1 MSRTESRCPD
11 PATLTACLEA
21 TLGDAE
27 QTEVF
32 AHLEHCALCAR
43 TVEQRLLADDLVRNL
58 CGSNC
63 SEALRRTVASNW
75 TVPVDHLPELA
86 LRARDEAPAGD
97 LDSAPLQPGCSVDG
111 YEIQRPL
118 GSGGMGVVYLARDP
132 RLQRDVALKVMKRGQ
147 FSSADACARFLREAR
162 AAAALQNDHILP
174 VYQAGEDGSTL
185 YVVMPLLAGRTL
197 ANRLKEH
204 GRLPAV
210 ELKGLARDLTDALVA
225 AHGAGIL
232 HRDLKPSN
240 VWLESPSGRAR
251 LFDFGLASS
260 VGPEAD
266 QITLSGQIM
275 GTPGYMSPE
284 QIEGRVAD
292 SRSDLFSLGCVL
304 YEAASGVRP
313 FSGPGIYATLRATVE
328 QRVEPLNLRRPDLP
342 ADLCGLIEELLN
354 KSPAQRP
361 GSAADVAARLEAPI
375 ATAVRRRTTSQRTL
389 LLSSAAI
396 VALLAGAALFWLVDK
411 TRVRFRDDEGREQ
424 IVELPEG
431 ATDVRIEHPPLPM
444 RSTCPPLSR
453 REFGATY
460 ASLPERIDGV
470 DSWDVIPVM
479 PGPGNDR
486 LTGQVSEDQR
496 WLILSGN
503 MDRYLRVFDMQTG
516 QLARA
521 FPHAATSWPAISPD
535 GSLVACVNDFNT
547 VDIWDVDT
555 GQRVCQA
562 LFDRKN
568 INLAER
574 APVWIPGTSLLTI
587 AVDDSLEIVDTT
599 SGRAVAG
606 ITLPGNPLTFVSA
619 SPDGRNLA
627 AFVGAKLLILDRTTQ
642 QVVARISEPAGRP
655 FSANSRAVWSPDGR
669 QLLITAPESFLVS
682 TSDWITTVPV
692 SASSVQ
698 RFSVWP
704 SGSAGPVI
712 QQTRIDPVFGQE
724 NERFPDDLIVT
735 NDGQYLIQMQDGG
748 VSVLQLA
755 SRKPVCTL
763 PFRLTQAPS
772 IGLYERG
779 RKAVLSTGHVVD
791 LETGSLL
798 LKSKSFG
805 LGGPILISPDGSEA
819 ASLTLDR
826 VLDLQTGEMDT
837 RPFSMLGWS
846 PDSRYRIGENNVG
859 SERLL
864 FVEDRVSR
872 TVRTFAAPT
881 PGAWWTSIAFSTD
894 GTRLY
899 CLDSVG
905 GLACVQFP
913 EGHVLNRWTMPSP
926 GPPGITDVS
935 PDGRF
940 LCACGRLV
948 DTETG
953 TVDDSA
959 GWSLGWS
966 EEGDELFVRHGSFA
980 RVAWPDRK
988 PAAVL
993 DAWNSHESPANI
1005 LALRV
1010 NAGRW
1015 STRSRILDLNDPDRR
1030 LQILLLNQSVVC
1042 GISTSG
1048 HYFATRPPGELVARV
1063 VRRGDLLTVVHDSSA
1078 PAELTFLNDPA
1089 RALFQ

>member
-1 MSRTESRCPD
+1 M
-11 PATLTACLEA
+11 
-21 TLGDAE
+21 
-27 QTEVF
+27 
-32 AHLEHCALCAR
+32 
-43 TVEQRLLADDLVRNL
+43 
-58 CGSNC
+58 
-63 SEALRRTVASNW
+63 
-75 TVPVDHLPELA
+75 VPVDHLRELA
-86 LRARDEAPAGD
+86 LRTRDEAPSGD
-97 LDSAPLQPGCSVDG
+97 LDPARLQPGCPVDG

-132 RLQRDVALKVMKRGQ
+132 MLQRDVALKVMKRGQ

-162 AAAALQNDHILP
+162 AAAALQNDHIVP
-174 VYQAGEDGSTL
+174 VYQAGDDGSTL

-197 ANRLKEH
+197 ADRLKEH
-204 GRLPAV
+204 GPLPAV
-210 ELKGLARDLTDALVA
+210 ELTGLARDLADALVA

-260 VGPEAD
+260 VAQQSD

-292 SRSDLFSLGCVL
+292 SRSDLFALGCVL

-375 ATAVRRRTTSQRTL
+375 TTAVRRRTTSQRTL
-389 LLSSAAI
+389 LLTSAAT
-396 VALLAGAALFWLVDK
+396 VVLLAGAAFWLADK
-411 TRVRFRDDEGREQ
+411 TRVRFRDDQGRER

-431 ATDVRIEHPPLPM
+431 ATDVRIEHPPLPV

-453 REFGATY
+453 REFGASY
-460 ASLPERIDGV
+460 ASLPERFDGV

-535 GSLVACVNDFNT
+535 GSSVACINDFNT

-555 GQRVCQA
+555 GQRVSQA
-562 LFDRKN
+562 MFAGKN
-568 INLAER
+568 VNLAER
-574 APVWIPGTSLLTI
+574 APAWIPGTSLLAI
-587 AVDDSLEIVDTT
+587 VVDDSLEIVDTT

-606 ITLPGNPLTFVSA
+606 IKLPGNPLTFVSA
-619 SPDGRNLA
+619 SPDGRQIA
-627 AFVGAKLLILDRTTQ
+627 AFVDDKLLILDRTTQ

-669 QLLITAPESFLVS
+669 QLLIAAPELDSFLVS

-692 SASSVQ
+692 SGSSIQ
-698 RFSVWP
+698 RFCVWP

-712 QQTRIDPVFGQE
+712 QQTRIDPVSGQE
-724 NERFPDDLIVT
+724 VEKFPDDMLVT
-735 NDGQYLIQMQDGG
+735 NDGQYLIQMRDAG
-748 VSVLQLA
+748 VSVLLLA

-763 PFRLTQAPS
+763 PFRLTLAPS
-772 IGLYERG
+772 IGLYDRG

-791 LETGSLL
+791 LETGRLL
-798 LKSKSFG
+798 LESESFG
-805 LGGPILISPDGSEA
+805 LGGPIHVAPDGSEA
-819 ASLTLDR
+819 ASLTLGR
-826 VLDLQTGEMDT
+826 VLDLQTGDMDA

-846 PDSRYRIGENNVG
+846 PDSRYRIGENSVG

-881 PGAWWTSIAFSTD
+881 PGAWWTSIAFSPD
-894 GTRLY
+894 GSRLY

-913 EGHVLNRWTMPSP
+913 DGDVLHRWTMPSP

-948 DTETG
+948 DTEHG
-953 TVDDSA
+953 TVEDSA

-966 EEGDELFVRHGSFA
+966 EEGDELFVLHGSFA

-1005 LALRV
+1005 PALRV

-1015 STRSRILDLNDPDRR
+1015 STRGRIHDLSDPHRR
-1030 LQILLLNQSVVC
+1030 LLVLLLDQSVVC
-1042 GISTSG
+1042 GISSSG
-1048 HYFATRPPGELVARV
+1048 HYFANRPPGDLVARV
-1063 VRRGDLLTVVHDSSA
+1063 VRCGDLLTVVLDSSA
-1078 PAELTFLNDPA
+1078 PAELTFPNDPA